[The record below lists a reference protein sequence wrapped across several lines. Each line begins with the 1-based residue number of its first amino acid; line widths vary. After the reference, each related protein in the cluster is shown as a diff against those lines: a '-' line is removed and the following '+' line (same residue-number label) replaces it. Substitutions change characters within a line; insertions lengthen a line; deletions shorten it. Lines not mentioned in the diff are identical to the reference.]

1 MQNRKPSHF
10 TRTGRAL
17 AAVALLFFLR
27 PLLAQQPDR
36 LALCAAC
43 HGPQGISGTP
53 VIPSLAG
60 QPQVFLENQLVLIR
74 EGLRTIPEMRGLLDG
89 VSDAELTALASHF
102 TALPP
107 PPAATTPIDA
117 VRFERGK
124 DIAHKA
130 LCGTCHLPTY
140 SGREQIPRL
149 AGQQE
154 FFLVYAMRQFR
165 DHAGLGRDTIMSA
178 SLYGISDDQLADL
191 AHFFAHFRP

>member
-1 MQNRKPSHF
+1 MRNRKTSYL
-10 TRTGRAL
+10 TRTSRAL
-17 AAVALLFFLR
+17 AAAALLFFAG
-27 PLLAQQPDR
+27 PLLAQPER

-43 HGPQGISGTP
+43 HGPQGVSSVPI
-53 VIPSLAG
+53 IPSLAG
-60 QPQVFLENQLVLIR
+60 QPRVFLENQMVLIR
-74 EGLRTIPEMRGLLDG
+74 EGLRTIPEMQGLFNG
-89 VSDAELTALASHF
+89 VSDAELTTLAKHF
-102 TALPP
+102 AALPP

-117 VRFERGK
+117 ARFERGK

-154 FFLVYAMRQFR
+154 FFLIYAMRQFR

-191 AHFFAHFRP
+191 AHFFAHFSP